1 MNESLSDAPALA
13 ERIRAAFEARDVD
26 AFGALLRDDVHWGDD
41 NHPRRCRNRGEVLAV
56 FNHGLANGIDAT
68 ITELATGSRG
78 VLCGL
83 SLATLTPVKG
93 VKGEFF
99 HVYLVDDD
107 QRIFAILRFDDRRSA
122 KVAAGL

>member
-1 MNESLSDAPALA
+1 VNESPGDSGAVA
-13 ERIRAAFEARDVD
+13 ERIRAAFVAHDVD

-41 NHPRRCRNRGEVLAV
+41 SHPRRCRNRGEVLAI
-56 FNHGLANGIDAT
+56 FNHGLANGLDAT

-83 SLATLTPVKG
+83 SMTTLTPVKG

-107 QRIFAILRFDDRRSA
+107 QAIYAILRFDDRRSA
-122 KVAAGL
+122 MVAAGL